1 MNLKMFTEDEQAIFR
16 LMRSQFKWIARDA
29 NGKLYVYEGKPK
41 RDGLE
46 FVCSKPKTEFAGM
59 EIFEHIFKGVTFE
72 NSPIRFRGETLD
84 KVERRYLK
92 SVFSPFRKTIV
103 FVEKKCDESGLQRI
117 EATLAC
123 GDVISFPRFDP
134 RVMYKGMMVG
144 EKYSLEDLG
153 IKYCPFCG
161 EELNNET
168 QRDGR
173 Q

>member
-1 MNLKMFTEDEQAIFR
+1 MINQEFFTKDEQAI
-16 LMRSQFKWIARDA
+16 LRSLPSLAEWIARDA
-29 NGKLYVYEGKPK
+29 DGKLYVYDSRPK
-41 RDGLE
+41 RREDE
-46 FVCSKPKTEFAGM
+46 FVWRDGSYEDTYFVNITMFK
-59 EIFEHIFKGVTFE
+59 HIFKGVTFE
-72 NSPIRFRGETLD
+72 NSPIRFRAAVLD
-84 KVERRYLK
+84 EVEKAYLK

-153 IKYCPFCG
+153 IKY
-161 EELNNET
+161 
-168 QRDGR
+168 
-173 Q
+173 

>member
-1 MNLKMFTEDEQAIFR
+1 MINQEFFTEDEKVI
-16 LMRSQFKWIARDA
+16 LRSLPYQFKWIARDRV
-29 NGKLYVYEGKPK
+29 GWLFVYEDEPK
-41 RDGLE
+41 KDGNY
-46 FVCSKPKTEFAGM
+46 FVCRESNTQAKVSSFK
-59 EIFEHIFKGVTFE
+59 IFNNIFKNVTWK
-72 NSPIRFRGETLD
+72 NSPIRFRGEVLD
-84 KVERRYLK
+84 EVEKAYLK

-153 IKYCPFCG
+153 IKY
-161 EELNNET
+161 
-168 QRDGR
+168 
-173 Q
+173 